1 MKSDRKITIMLP
13 ESLVDKALSAS
24 KTSLTATIR
33 QGLELVAASSAYEGL
48 RKYRGKLKLGLN
60 LDKLREDK

>member
-13 ESLVDKALSAS
+13 ETLVDKALSAS

-48 RKYRGKLKLGLN
+48 RKDRGKLKLGLH